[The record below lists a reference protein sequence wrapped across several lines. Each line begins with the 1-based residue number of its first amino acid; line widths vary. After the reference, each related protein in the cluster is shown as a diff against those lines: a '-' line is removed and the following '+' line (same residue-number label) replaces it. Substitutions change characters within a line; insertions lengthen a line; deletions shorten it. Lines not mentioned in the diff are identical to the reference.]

1 MPEPVKCP
9 ACHRYTTP
17 VCAYCGVCL
26 ESSAD
31 DKLLDEAEKIVE
43 AFIYRVQPRKDA
55 PYDEQIEKAKYLLT
69 RLRERRAGK

>member
-1 MPEPVKCP
+1 MDEPVKCP

-31 DKLLDEAEKIVE
+31 DKLLDEAEK
-43 AFIYRVQPRKDA
+43 ALAD
-55 PYDEQIEKAKYLLT
+55 IESQDNDDHEVYLDLT
-69 RLRERRAGK
+69 EIARLITRIRERKAGK